1 MSQSPLNNEAQDVK
15 NFFHGYAAD
24 FDSIYGH
31 DRKRSYFDKIMDKFF
46 RQSML
51 LRFNETLIHSKDHN
65 IQTILDVGCG
75 SGVYDVE
82 FLKQGKT
89 VTGLDMAEGML
100 EIAKKRTQPYI
111 NSGKISFI
119 LADYMDK
126 PFNEKK
132 DAAVLMG
139 VFDYVKDPVA
149 MLSKLKNEVSKSIF
163 ASFPKKG
170 GLLTWQRKVRYK
182 MRNCPLYFYNKKT
195 LVDILDRS
203 GLQNKY
209 TIIDLG
215 RDYFVKINLNK

>member
-1 MSQSPLNNEAQDVK
+1 MEQTAVKNEVQDVK

-31 DRKRSYFDKIMDKFF
+31 SKKRGVFDKMTDKLF

-51 LRFNETLIHSKDHN
+51 LRFEETLRETEKPN

-75 SGVYDVE
+75 SGVYDIE

-89 VTGLDMAEGML
+89 VIGIDMAEGML
-100 EIAKKRTQPYI
+100 EIARKRTEPYQ

-119 LADYMDK
+119 LADYMAHKFDQK
-126 PFNEKK
+126 Y

-149 MLSKLKNEVSKSIF
+149 MLKKLQIDVSKEIYG
-163 ASFPKKG
+163 SFPQQG
-170 GLLTWQRKVRYK
+170 GFLTWQRKVRYN
-182 MRNCPLYFYNKKT
+182 MRNCPLYFYSKKH
-195 LVDILDRS
+195 LVNILDES
-203 GLQNKY
+203 GLQGKY
-209 TIIDLG
+209 SIKDLG
-215 RDYFVKINLNK
+215 RDFFVKVKL